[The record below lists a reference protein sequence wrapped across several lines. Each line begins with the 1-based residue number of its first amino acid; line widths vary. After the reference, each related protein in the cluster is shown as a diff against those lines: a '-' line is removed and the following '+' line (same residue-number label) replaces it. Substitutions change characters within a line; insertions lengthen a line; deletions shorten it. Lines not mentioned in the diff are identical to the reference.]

1 MMTGYIHRGELL
13 RNMRPGQH
21 FRAAFSTFLIRERG
35 NPTDAAWEMDMKT
48 ANDAMGNTGVL
59 SAGFE
64 STGVES
70 TGMGRLGAN
79 RGAPGAVARLK
90 ALLTGASGVMGALAL
105 TTALSGCFV
114 VVEDP
119 GNPIPSN
126 YRPLIV
132 DQELWVGC
140 SWDSYYQQY
149 RWDFQAFVDDY
160 DGYLDVSNVYV
171 DIIDLYTNPNYA
183 VESWD
188 LAYDGNG
195 WWSNTI
201 YEQYSGYLMCEY
213 YYDYEFDFFA
223 YDHSGASDSVTY
235 IP

>member
-1 MMTGYIHRGELL
+1 
-13 RNMRPGQH
+13 
-21 FRAAFSTFLIRERG
+21 
-35 NPTDAAWEMDMKT
+35 MKT
-48 ANDAMGNTGVL
+48 ANSAMGNTKMSNTVGHTSVR
-59 SAGFE
+59 FQ
-64 STGVES
+64 
-70 TGMGRLGAN
+70 RLAKGI
-79 RGAPGAVARLK
+79 
-90 ALLTGASGVMGALAL
+90 SGILGALAL
-105 TTALSGCFV
+105 TTAISGCFV
-114 VVEDP
+114 VVDDP
-119 GNPIPSN
+119 GDPHPSN
-126 YRPLIV
+126 YLPLIV
-132 DQELWVGC
+132 DQDLYVGC

-160 DGYLDVSNVYV
+160 DGYQDVSSVYV

-223 YDHSGASDSVTY
+223 YDRAGAYDSVTY

>member
-1 MMTGYIHRGELL
+1 MMTEYIFRGELP

-21 FRAAFSTFLIRERG
+21 FRAAFSTFLVCERG
-35 NPTDAAWEMDMKT
+35 NPTDAAREMDMK
-48 ANDAMGNTGVL
+48 AAKNAMGNTGV
-59 SAGFE
+59 E

-70 TGMGRLGAN
+70 TEMGSMGAN
-79 RGAPGAVARLK
+79 NGAASTVARLK
-90 ALLTGASGVMGALAL
+90 ALLTGVSGMLGALAL
-105 TTALSGCFV
+105 TTAISGCFV
-114 VVEDP
+114 VIDDP
-119 GNPIPSN
+119 GDPIPSN

-132 DQELWVGC
+132 DQELYVGC